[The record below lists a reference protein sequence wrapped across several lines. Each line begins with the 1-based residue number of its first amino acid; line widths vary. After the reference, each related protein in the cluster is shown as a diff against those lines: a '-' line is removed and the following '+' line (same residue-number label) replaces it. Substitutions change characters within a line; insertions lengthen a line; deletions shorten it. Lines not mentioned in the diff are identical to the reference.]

1 MQAGYHQPVSA
12 PRLDDHRDGVVIRDL
27 RKSFGSTVALGGVE
41 LTAAAGEV
49 HAVLGENGAGKST
62 LLKILAGVETS
73 DGGSVTLYGAPWAPR
88 GPADARAHGL
98 AMVHQELALC
108 PDLDVAANVAL
119 GIEPTRFGVVRA
131 RDTARLVGDALARA
145 FGDRPVDPRAIVR
158 ELSVAD
164 CQLVEVARALAT
176 TTGPRSRPGSG
187 KAGDLP
193 SRRALR
199 VLVLDEPTS
208 SLGASDVDRLFALVR
223 DLAAAGTT
231 VLYVSHFLEEV
242 ARIATRFTVLRDGKT
257 VGAGDVATTPMDS
270 IVRLMAGRDIAS
282 AFPRTPRT
290 PGEVVLSARDLAG
303 SRLPVA
309 ASFELRRGEVLG
321 VAGLV
326 GAGRTELLRV
336 LFGLDRVRRGEIRV
350 GAVLGPAS
358 PSRRLAPGVGFASED
373 RKGEGLATSLSVA
386 DNLTLSRLG
395 PAGFGMPARLR
406 AEATRWIGELSI
418 KCSGPDQPVVELSG
432 GNQQKVQLARLL
444 HHGVDVL
451 LLDEPTRGID
461 VGSKAQIAGLVDALA
476 AKGSAVVLVSSW
488 LPELLGMADRIAV
501 MCRGKL
507 GVARPA
513 AEHDE
518 ASLLSEAVGL

>member
-1 MQAGYHQPVSA
+1 MNHATQP
-12 PRLDDHRDGVVIRDL
+12 PEGRLVLRDL
-27 RKSFGSTVALGGVE
+27 RKSFGPTVALGGVALE
-41 LTAAAGEV
+41 AGAGEV
-49 HAVLGENGAGKST
+49 HAILGENGAGKST
-62 LLKILAGVETS
+62 LLKILAGVEAP
-73 DGGSVTLYGAPWAPR
+73 DGGEITLDGAPWTPR
-88 GPADARAHGL
+88 GPADARARGL

-108 PDLDVAANVAL
+108 PHLDVAANVAL
-119 GIEPTRFGVVRA
+119 GIEPTRLGVVRA
-131 RDTARLVGDALARA
+131 RDTASLVAGALARA
-145 FGDRPVDPRAIVR
+145 FGDRPVDPRTIVAD
-158 ELSVAD
+158 LSVAD
-164 CQLVEVARALAT
+164 RQLVEVARALAT
-176 TTGPRSRPGSG
+176 ATVSG
-187 KAGDLP
+187 K
-193 SRRALR
+193 ALR

-208 SLGASDVDRLFALVR
+208 SLGATDVDRLFALVR

-257 VGAGDVATTPMDS
+257 VGAGDVATTPMDA
-270 IVRLMAGRDIAS
+270 IVRSMAGRDVGR
-282 AFPRTPRT
+282 AFPRSPRT
-290 PGEVVLSARDLAG
+290 PGDVVVSARDLAG
-303 SRLPVA
+303 ARLPLE

-321 VAGLV
+321 IAGLV

-336 LFGLDRVRRGEIRV
+336 LFGLDRVRRGELRV

-358 PSRRLAPGVGFASED
+358 PSRRLAQGMGFASED

-395 PAGFGMPARLR
+395 PSGFGLPARTR
-406 AEATRWIGELSI
+406 AEAARWIAELSI

-476 AKGSAVVLVSSW
+476 AKGNAVLLVSSW

-507 GVARPA
+507 GPARPV
-513 AEHDE
+513 AERDE
-518 ASLLSEAVGL
+518 AALLSEAVGL

>member
-1 MQAGYHQPVSA
+1 
-12 PRLDDHRDGVVIRDL
+12 VVLRDL
-27 RKSFGSTVALGGVE
+27 RKSFGSTPALDGVALE
-41 LTAAAGEV
+41 AAAGEV

-62 LLKILAGVETS
+62 LMKILAGVEAPDAGT
-73 DGGSVTLYGAPWAPR
+73 VTLDGAPWTPR
-88 GPADARAHGL
+88 GSADARARGL

-108 PDLDVAANVAL
+108 PHLDVAANVAL
-119 GIEPTRFGVVRA
+119 GIEPARLGWLRA
-131 RDTARLVGDALARA
+131 REQARLVDAALGRA
-145 FGDRPVDPRAIVR
+145 FGSRAVDPRALAR
-158 ELSVAD
+158 DLSVAD
-164 CQLVEVARALAT
+164 RQLVEVARALAT
-176 TTGPRSRPGSG
+176 ADATGG
-187 KAGDLP
+187 
-193 SRRALR
+193 ALR

-208 SLGASDVDRLFALVR
+208 SLGASDVDRLFGLIR
-223 DLAAAGTT
+223 ELAQGGTT

-242 ARIATRFTVLRDGKT
+242 ARIATRFTVLRDGRT
-257 VGAGDVATTPMDS
+257 VGSGDVAATEMS
-270 IVRLMAGRDIAS
+270 AIVRMMAGRDIAS

-290 PGEVVLSARDLAG
+290 PGDVLLSARDLAG
-303 SRLPVA
+303 TRLPVE

-321 VAGLV
+321 IGGLV

-350 GAVLGPAS
+350 GAAVGPAS
-358 PSRRLAPGVGFASED
+358 PARRLAQGVGFASED

-386 DNLTLSRLG
+386 DNLTLSRPG
-395 PAGFGMPARLR
+395 PSGFGLPSRSRRDA
-406 AEATRWIGELSI
+406 ARWIEELGI
-418 KCSGPDQPVVELSG
+418 KCSGPEQRVVELSG

-444 HHGVDVL
+444 HHDVDVL

-461 VGSKAQIAGLVDALA
+461 VGSKAQIAALVDRLA
-476 AKGSAVVLVSSW
+476 GKGKAVVLVSSW

-507 GVARPA
+507 GPARPA